1 MSSYVVITFAEHLCC
16 HKRCHYIC
24 CAFRLSLYLLNNS
37 YYVCWTCIL
46 PLTLLLYL
54 LLYFLN
60 NNTVIMCAEHLY
72 CHIFKTF
79 TLSLYLLKIDSGILS
94 LMHKQYSQCMSDM
107 DTSFVMCMLVKLVSA
122 YLKQLF
128 HKLVW
133 HLVMRNLFQDYA
145 VAMIVAVRCLKTF
158 PSPFISLHIKKKW
171 QNHLLHLI
179 SFGVPYGWV

>member
-1 MSSYVVITFAEHLCC
+1 
-16 HKRCHYIC
+16 
-24 CAFRLSLYLLNNS
+24 
-37 YYVCWTCIL
+37 
-46 PLTLLLYL
+46 
-54 LLYFLN
+54 
-60 NNTVIMCAEHLY
+60 
-72 CHIFKTF
+72 
-79 TLSLYLLKIDSGILS
+79 
-94 LMHKQYSQCMSDM
+94 MSDM

-179 SFGVPYGWV
+179 SFGVPYGWELSALLVEFCYFPMPVEQFLHDYTSFMFFTCHRSRFDSQILHNNCHCDCIHQFSPCIWNRNSHIAL